1 MTNTLPRLRVH
12 QRTVAGV
19 DSLVVKRGDLWSVK
33 IRLDEAADLADAL
46 IDALETAQGRTP

>member
-12 QRTVAGV
+12 ARTTAGI
-19 DSLVVKRGDLWSVK
+19 DSLTIKRGELWSVK